1 MGALLGGLRTRRA
14 IYATIARVA
23 YGCTAVAAQAKHR
36 ANSALAMTLTP
47 AKAAKAAAKW
57 HITTQA
63 TNAQAT
69 PNVGAPNALASLTLV
84 LGRANSAIRA
94 LVPFAAHRS
103 PKEVDGG
110 SALAYRLGVSLRPG
124 VVFALADA
132 QRGVG

>member
-63 TNAQAT
+63 TKAQAAKKGET
-69 PNVGAPNALASLTLV
+69 ASGRVEASSGKLQPPKVGATPPWW
-84 LGRANSAIRA
+84 RR
-94 LVPFAAHRS
+94 
-103 PKEVDGG
+103 
-110 SALAYRLGVSLRPG
+110 
-124 VVFALADA
+124 
-132 QRGVG
+132 